1 MALAE
6 FIVTFREFFEIFLVI
21 GIMAAYLQKSGNS
34 RYLKFVVAGSALAAL
49 ASVAVAWAFGFAAET
64 FEEHEALFEG
74 VTLVLAAILVTW
86 LILWMFR
93 QRNMAKQVEAGLKQ
107 KIDVGEELGVAA
119 LAFVAVFREGIEV
132 VLFLNGISLSTGAI
146 SAAWALGGALAASAL
161 AYLVFK
167 SFIRLDFKTFFL
179 ATSAVL
185 VVLAAGLLSQ
195 GVHELEEVGVLPPLI
210 EHIYDVTPALN
221 ADGTFPLLH
230 EKGAVG
236 GVLKGIV
243 GYDTSPSLLQLLAYF
258 GYLALVYLI
267 YRQISRGHAK

>member
-34 RYLKFVVAGSALAAL
+34 RYLKFVAAGAALAAL
-49 ASVAVAWAFGFAAET
+49 ASVAVAWAFGFAASA
-64 FEEHEALFEG
+64 FEAHEALFEG

-86 LILWMFR
+86 LILWMFK
-93 QRNMAKQVEAGLKQ
+93 QRNVAKQVEAGLKQ

-119 LAFVAVFREGIEV
+119 LAFVAVFREGIEI
-132 VLFLNGISLSTGAI
+132 VLFLNGISISTGAI
-146 SAAWALGGALAASAL
+146 DAAWAFGGAIVASAL
-161 AYLVFK
+161 AYMVFR
-167 SFIRLDFKTFFL
+167 SIVRLDFKTFFL

-210 EHIYDVTPALN
+210 EHVYDVTPTLN
-221 ADGTFPLLH
+221 ADGTYPLMH
-230 EKGAVG
+230 EKGAG
-236 GVLKGIV
+236 GSVLKGLV
-243 GYDTSPSLLQLLAYF
+243 GYDTNPSAMQLIAYF
-258 GYLALVYLI
+258 GYLALVYLA
-267 YRQISRGHAK
+267 YRRISGEKRE